1 MTKIIPK
8 ENFKVTSIENGYS
21 IETVS
26 GWEIWQFLNV
36 VFLVEI
42 INVEQKRKQA
52 LLRSNLSGICST
64 YRNDRPFD
72 NGRPFY
78 IPGPMP

>member
-26 GWEIWQFLNV
+26 GWEI
-36 VFLVEI
+36 
-42 INVEQKRKQA
+42 
-52 LLRSNLSGICST
+52 
-64 YRNDRPFD
+64 
-72 NGRPFY
+72 
-78 IPGPMP
+78 